1 MKKAIVLLLMT
12 LVWFG
17 RDVFA
22 HGPEEGYP
30 MGPWMMGW
38 GHGAGWFMP
47 LFMMFFF
54 VAAIVVVIFLIRRFT
69 ASPGSGARGA
79 GTEDPAL
86 DILRKRYARG
96 EINREEYEEKKK
108 DLSA

>member
-1 MKKAIVLLLMT
+1 MKKAGVVLLMT
-12 LVWFG
+12 LVWFA

-47 LFMMFFF
+47 IFMLLFF
-54 VAAIVVVIFLIRRFT
+54 VAAIVVAIVLIRRLS
-69 ASPGSGARGA
+69 ASPGSGASEAGA
-79 GTEDPAL
+79 EDPAL
-86 DILRKRYARG
+86 EILRKRYARG
-96 EINREEYEEKKK
+96 EINKEEYEEKKK
-108 DLSA
+108 DLTA

>member
-1 MKKAIVLLLMT
+1 MKKAGVMLLIT
-12 LVWFG
+12 LVWFAG
-17 RDVFA
+17 DVFA

-69 ASPGSGARGA
+69 AAPGSGARED

-108 DLSA
+108 DLIG